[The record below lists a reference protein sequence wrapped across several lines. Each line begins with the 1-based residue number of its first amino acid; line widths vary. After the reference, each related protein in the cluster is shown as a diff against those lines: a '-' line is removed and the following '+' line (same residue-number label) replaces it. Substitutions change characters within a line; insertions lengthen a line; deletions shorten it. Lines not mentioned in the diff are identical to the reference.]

1 MTNQCYGGI
10 IEKRWGFQGRR
21 CVWNDSYVNKDDV
34 PSTARSLTQQSQ
46 HFSTVKMALKA
57 QVGQKIMNE
66 VIKQKKKTPG
76 VEWRILVVDQLAMRM
91 VSACCKMHDISAQGI
106 TLVEDINKKRE
117 PLGTME
123 AIYLITPC
131 NPSVQKLIEDF
142 SNPTRTTYKAAH
154 VYFTEACP
162 DDLFKELCHSSVAKY
177 IKTLKEINIAFIPYE
192 EQVFSLD
199 SRETFACMYNPSFI
213 NLRNANMERIAEQ
226 IATLCATLGEYPSVR
241 YRSDFDRNVELAQM
255 VQQKLDAYK
264 ADEPT
269 MGEGPE
275 KSRSQ
280 LLILDRGFDCVSP
293 ILHELTL
300 QAMAYD
306 LLEIENDVY
315 RYEATAGQAEKEVL
329 LDEND
334 ELWVDLRHQH
344 IAVVSQ
350 NVTKNLKKFTESKR
364 MPQGDKQSMRDL
376 SQMIK
381 KMPQYQKELSK
392 YATHLHLAE
401 DCMKRYQG
409 NVDKLC
415 KVEQDLAMG
424 TDAEGER
431 IKDQMRNIT
440 PILLDQ
446 TVNNLDKL
454 RIIALYVLSKNGIQD
469 ADLNRL
475 VHHAQISADDK
486 QTIVNIAQL
495 GVNVVVEGPRKKGY
509 TVPRKERIT
518 EQTYQMSRWTPV
530 VKDIMEDSIE
540 DKLDT
545 KHFPFLAGRTASTGY
560 HAPTSVRYGQWHK
573 DKGQQTLKNVPRL
586 IVFIVGGVCFSEI
599 RCAYEVTNAMKN
611 WEVIIGSSHI
621 ITPKSFLS
629 DLSKLHV

>member
-1 MTNQCYGGI
+1 
-10 IEKRWGFQGRR
+10 
-21 CVWNDSYVNKDDV
+21 
-34 PSTARSLTQQSQ
+34 
-46 HFSTVKMALKA
+46 
-57 QVGQKIMNE
+57 MNE
-66 VIKQKKKTPG
+66 VIKQKKTGTTG
-76 VEWRILVVDQLAMRM
+76 VQWRILVVDQLAMRM

-117 PLGTME
+117 PLPTME

-131 NPSVQKLIEDF
+131 NSSVQKLIEDF
-142 SNPTRTTYKAAH
+142 SNPTRTIYKVAH

-162 DDLFKELCHSSVAKY
+162 DELFKELCHSLVAKR

-199 SRETFACMYNPSFI
+199 SRETFACFYNASFS
-213 NLRNANMERIAEQ
+213 NLRTANMERIAEQ

-241 YRSDFDRNVELAQM
+241 YRSDFDRNIELAHM

-275 KSRSQ
+275 KARSQ

-293 ILHELTL
+293 LLHELTL

-306 LLEIENDVY
+306 LLDIDNDVY
-315 RYEATAGQAEKEVL
+315 RFEASAGVQKEVL

-334 ELWVDLRHQH
+334 DLWVDLRHQH

-392 YATHLHLAE
+392 YATHLQLAE

-431 IKDQMRNIT
+431 IKDQMKNIT

-446 TVNNLDKL
+446 TVNHLDKL
-454 RIIALYVLSKNGIQD
+454 RIIALYVISKNGISEEN
-469 ADLNRL
+469 LNRL

-486 QTIVNIAQL
+486 QTIVNMANL
-495 GVNVVVEGPRKKGY
+495 GINIVVDGGNRRKLY
-509 TVPRKERIT
+509 TVQRKERIT
-518 EQTYQMSRWTPV
+518 EQTYQMSRWTPIM
-530 VKDIMEDSIE
+530 KDIMEDAIE
-540 DKLDT
+540 DKLDS
-545 KHFPFLAGRTASTGY
+545 KHFPFLAGRAASSGY
-560 HAPTSVRYGQWHK
+560 HAPTSARYGHWHK
-573 DKGQQTLKNVPRL
+573 DKGSQTIKNVPRL
-586 IVFIVGGVCFSEI
+586 IVFVVGGVCFSEI
-599 RCAYEVTNAMKN
+599 RCAYEVTNALKN
-611 WEVIIGSSHI
+611 WEVIMGSSHI
-621 ITPKSFLS
+621 ITPKSFLD

>member
-1 MTNQCYGGI
+1 
-10 IEKRWGFQGRR
+10 
-21 CVWNDSYVNKDDV
+21 
-34 PSTARSLTQQSQ
+34 
-46 HFSTVKMALKA
+46 MALKA

-66 VIKQKKKTPG
+66 VIKQKINKKASAG
-76 VEWRILVVDQLAMRM
+76 GGGGAAVGAGAGANVEWRILVVDQLAMRM

-117 PLGTME
+117 PLPSME

-131 NPSVQKLIEDF
+131 NGSVQKLIDDF
-142 SNPTRTTYKAAH
+142 SNPSRTIYKAAH

-162 DDLFKELCHSSVAKY
+162 DDLFNNLRQSMVKKY
-177 IKTLKEINIAFIPYE
+177 IRTLKEINIAFIPYE

-199 SRETFACMYNPSFI
+199 SRETFQCFYNPSFI
-213 NLRNANMERIAEQ
+213 NARNANMERSAEQ

-293 ILHELTL
+293 LLHELTL

-306 LLEIENDVY
+306 LLDIENDVY
-315 RYEATAGQAEKEVL
+315 SYEASAGQGEKEVL

-334 ELWVDLRHQH
+334 ELWVELRHQH

-440 PILLDQ
+440 PVLLDQ

-454 RIIALYVLSKNGIQD
+454 RIIALYVLSKNGINED
-469 ADLNRL
+469 NLNRL
-475 VHHAQISADDK
+475 VHHAQVSPDDK
-486 QTIVNIAQL
+486 QTIMNMASL
-495 GVNVVVEGPRKKGY
+495 GINVDGKGRKPY

-540 DKLDT
+540 DRLDT
-545 KHFPFLAGRTASTGY
+545 KHFPFLAGRAVSSGY
-560 HAPTSVRYGQWHK
+560 HAPTSARYGHWHK
-573 DKGQQTLKNVPRL
+573 DKGQQTIKNVPRL

-629 DLSKLHV
+629 DLSKVHI

>member
-1 MTNQCYGGI
+1 
-10 IEKRWGFQGRR
+10 
-21 CVWNDSYVNKDDV
+21 
-34 PSTARSLTQQSQ
+34 
-46 HFSTVKMALKA
+46 MALKA

-66 VIKQKKKTPG
+66 VIKQKNKKPAAG
-76 VEWRILVVDQLAMRM
+76 GANVEWRILVVDQLAMRM

-117 PLGTME
+117 PLPSME

-131 NPSVQKLIEDF
+131 NGSVQKLIDDF
-142 SNPTRTTYKAAH
+142 SNPSRTIYKAAH
-154 VYFTEACP
+154 VYFTEVCP
-162 DDLFKELCHSSVAKY
+162 EELFNELCKSLAARK
-177 IKTLKEINIAFIPYE
+177 IKTLKEINIAFLPYE
-192 EQVFSLD
+192 SQVFSLD
-199 SRETFACMYNPSFI
+199 SRETFQCFYSPSFI
-213 NLRNANMERIAEQ
+213 NVRNANMERSAEQ

-255 VQQKLDAYK
+255 IQQKLDAYK

-293 ILHELTL
+293 LLHELTL

-306 LLEIENDVY
+306 LLDIENDVY
-315 RYEATAGQAEKEVL
+315 SYEASAGQGEKEVL

-334 ELWVDLRHQH
+334 ELWVELRHQH

-431 IKDQMRNIT
+431 IKDHMRNVT

-446 TVNNLDKL
+446 TIDSTDKL
-454 RIIALYVLSKNGIQD
+454 RTIALYVLNKSGI
-469 ADLNRL
+469 AEENLNRL
-475 VHHAQISADDK
+475 IHHAQISPDDK
-486 QTIVNIAQL
+486 QTILNLANL
-495 GVNVVVEGPRKKGY
+495 GVNVDGKGRKQYVV
-509 TVPRKERIT
+509 TRKERIT
-518 EQTYQMSRWTPV
+518 EQTYQMSRWTPI
-530 VKDIMEDSIE
+530 VKDLMEDAIE
-540 DKLDT
+540 DRLDT
-545 KHFPFLAGRTASTGY
+545 KHFPFLAGRAVSSGY
-560 HAPTSVRYGQWHK
+560 HAPTSARYGHWHK
-573 DKGQQTLKNVPRL
+573 DKGQQTVKNVPRL

-629 DLSKLHV
+629 DLSKIHI

>member
-1 MTNQCYGGI
+1 
-10 IEKRWGFQGRR
+10 
-21 CVWNDSYVNKDDV
+21 
-34 PSTARSLTQQSQ
+34 
-46 HFSTVKMALKA
+46 MALKG

-66 VIKQKKKTPG
+66 VIKQKKASGSG
-76 VEWRILVVDQLAMRM
+76 VQWRILVVDQLAMRM

-117 PLGTME
+117 PLPTME

-131 NPSVQKLIEDF
+131 NLSVQKLIEDF
-142 SNPTRTTYKAAH
+142 SNPTGTIYKVAH

-162 DDLFKELCHSSVAKY
+162 DELFKDLCHSLVAKR

-192 EQVFSLD
+192 KQVFSLD
-199 SRETFACMYNPSFI
+199 SRETFPCFYNASFS
-213 NLRNANMERIAEQ
+213 NLRTANMERIAEQ
-226 IATLCATLGEYPSVR
+226 IATLCSTLGEYPSVR
-241 YRSDFDRNVELAQM
+241 YRSDFDRNVELAHM

-275 KSRSQ
+275 KARSQ

-293 ILHELTL
+293 LLHELTL

-306 LLEIENDVY
+306 LLDIENDVY
-315 RYEATAGQAEKEVL
+315 RFEASAGVQKEVL

-334 ELWVDLRHQH
+334 DLWIELRHQH

-350 NVTKNLKKFTESKR
+350 KVTKKLKNFTESKR

-392 YATHLHLAE
+392 YATHLQLAE

-409 NVDKLC
+409 SVDKLC

-431 IKDQMRNIT
+431 IKDQMKNIT

-446 TVNNLDKL
+446 TVHHLDKL
-454 RIIALYVLSKNGIQD
+454 RIIALYVISKSGISD
-469 ADLNRL
+469 ENLNRL

-486 QTIVNIAQL
+486 QTIVNMANL
-495 GVNVVVEGPRKKGY
+495 GINIVVDGSNRKKLY
-509 TVPRKERIT
+509 TVQRKERIT
-518 EQTYQMSRWTPV
+518 EQTYQMSRWTPIM
-530 VKDIMEDSIE
+530 KDIMEDAIE
-540 DKLDT
+540 DKLDS
-545 KHFPFLAGRTASTGY
+545 KHFPFLAGRAASSGY
-560 HAPTSVRYGQWHK
+560 HAPTSARYGHWHK
-573 DKGQQTLKNVPRL
+573 DKGQQTIKNVPRL
-586 IVFIVGGVCFSEI
+586 IVFVVGGVCFSEI
-599 RCAYEVTNAMKN
+599 RCAYEVTDALQN

-621 ITPKSFLS
+621 ITPKSFLD

>member
-1 MTNQCYGGI
+1 
-10 IEKRWGFQGRR
+10 
-21 CVWNDSYVNKDDV
+21 
-34 PSTARSLTQQSQ
+34 
-46 HFSTVKMALKA
+46 MALKE

-66 VIKQKKKTPG
+66 VIKQKKKTAGG

-117 PLGTME
+117 PLPTME

-142 SNPTRTTYKAAH
+142 NNPTKMVYKAAH
-154 VYFTEACP
+154 VYFTEVCP
-162 DDLFKELCHSSVAKY
+162 EELFNELCKSPAAKK
-177 IKTLKEINIAFIPYE
+177 IKTLKEINIAFLPYE
-192 EQVFSLD
+192 SQVFSLD
-199 SRETFACMYNPSFI
+199 SRATFACFYNPNFAD
-213 NLRNANMERIAEQ
+213 LRNADMERIAEQ

-241 YRSDFDRNVELAQM
+241 YRSDFERNVELAQM

-275 KSRSQ
+275 KARSQ

-293 ILHELTL
+293 LLHELTL

-315 RYEATAGQAEKEVL
+315 RYEASAGQAEKEVL

-334 ELWVDLRHQH
+334 ELWVELRHQH

-424 TDAEGER
+424 TDAEGDR

-454 RIIALYVLSKNGIQD
+454 RIIALYVISKNGIPED
-469 ADLNRL
+469 NLNRL
-475 VHHAQISADDK
+475 VQHAQVSPEDK
-486 QTIVNIAQL
+486 QTIINMAKL
-495 GVNVVVEGPRKKGY
+495 GINVVVDGPRKKQY
-509 TVPRKERIT
+509 TVTRKERIT
-518 EQTYQMSRWTPV
+518 EQTYQMSRWTPI
-530 VKDIMEDSIE
+530 VKDIMEDAIE
-540 DKLDT
+540 DKLDS
-545 KHFPFLAGRTASTGY
+545 KHFPFLAGRATNSVY
-560 HAPTSVRYGQWHK
+560 HAPTSARYGHWHK
-573 DKGQQTLKNVPRL
+573 DKGQQTIKNVPRL

-599 RCAYEVTNAMKN
+599 RCAYEVTNALKN

-621 ITPKSFLS
+621 ITPKSFIS
-629 DLSKLHV
+629 DLSKLHA

>member
-1 MTNQCYGGI
+1 
-10 IEKRWGFQGRR
+10 
-21 CVWNDSYVNKDDV
+21 
-34 PSTARSLTQQSQ
+34 
-46 HFSTVKMALKA
+46 MALKG

-66 VIKQKKKTPG
+66 VIKQKKKAAGG

-117 PLGTME
+117 PLPTME

-131 NPSVQKLIEDF
+131 NSSVQKLIEDF
-142 SNPTRTTYKAAH
+142 NNPTRTTYKVAH

-162 DDLFKELCHSSVAKY
+162 DELFKELFCPEELFNELCKSLAAKK
-177 IKTLKEINIAFIPYE
+177 IKTLKEINIAFLPYE
-192 EQVFSLD
+192 SQVFSLD
-199 SRETFACMYNPSFI
+199 SRETFACFYNPSFL
-213 NLRNANMERIAEQ
+213 NLRTANMERIAEQ

-275 KSRSQ
+275 KARSQ

-293 ILHELTL
+293 LLHELTL

-306 LLEIENDVY
+306 LLDIDNDVY
-315 RYEATAGQAEKEVL
+315 RFEASAGVEKEVL

-334 ELWVDLRHQH
+334 DLWVELRHQH

-392 YATHLHLAE
+392 YATHLQLAE

-431 IKDQMRNIT
+431 IKDHMRNIT

-446 TVNNLDKL
+446 NVDHLDKL
-454 RIIALYVLSKNGIQD
+454 RIIALYVISKNGINEEN
-469 ADLNRL
+469 LNRL
-475 VHHAQISADDK
+475 VNHAQISADDK
-486 QTIVNIAQL
+486 QTIVNIANL
-495 GVNVVVEGPRKKGY
+495 GINVVVDGNRKKLY
-509 TVPRKERIT
+509 TVQRKERIT

-530 VKDIMEDSIE
+530 IKDIMEDSIE
-540 DKLDT
+540 DKLES
-545 KHFPFLAGRTASTGY
+545 KHFPFLAGRAASSGY
-560 HAPTSVRYGQWHK
+560 HAPASVRYGHWHK
-573 DKGQQTLKNVPRL
+573 DKGQQTIKNVPRL

-599 RCAYEVTNAMKN
+599 RCAYEVTNALKN

-621 ITPKSFLS
+621 ITPKSFLN